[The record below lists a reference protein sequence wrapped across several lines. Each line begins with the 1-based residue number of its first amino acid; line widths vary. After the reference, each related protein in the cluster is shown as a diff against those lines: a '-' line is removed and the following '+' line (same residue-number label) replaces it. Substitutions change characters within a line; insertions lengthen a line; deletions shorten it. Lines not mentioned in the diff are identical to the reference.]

1 MQSTGGQWMTRHEV
15 LRPQAW
21 DWPGPRVLLEEPNR
35 EEAAERVDALRRAGY
50 AVAVCPGPSAKD
62 RCPLAGDEG
71 CAAAH
76 GADVVVSSLGL
87 ETVEAREALAALRT
101 LLPRRPLLVEADA
114 AAAFRWPK
122 HVPRDDRLEPGITPA
137 ELVERVEAALAKERA
152 HG

>member
-1 MQSTGGQWMTRHEV
+1 MARHEV

-21 DWPGPRVLLEEPNR
+21 DWPGPRVLLEQPPG
-35 EEAAERVDALRRAGY
+35 EETHARVDALRRAGY
-50 AVAVCPGPSAKD
+50 AVAVCPGPTGKD

-87 ETVEAREALAALRT
+87 ESAEAREALAALRT

-114 AAAFRWPK
+114 EAALRWPK
-122 HVPRDDRLEPGITPA
+122 HVPRDDRLEPGITPS
-137 ELVERVEAALAKERA
+137 ELVERVEAALAKEPV